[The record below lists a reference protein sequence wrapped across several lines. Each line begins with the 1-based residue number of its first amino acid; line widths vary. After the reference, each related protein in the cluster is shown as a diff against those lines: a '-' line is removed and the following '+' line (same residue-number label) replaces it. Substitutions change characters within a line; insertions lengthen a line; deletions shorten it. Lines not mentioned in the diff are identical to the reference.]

1 MSIATLSTSWLNEPQ
16 GRSQGESR
24 SAKHAGYPSE
34 RRAGPPQASSHR
46 SAQHEGTPV
55 SQWNR
60 VNRKALL
67 LLHDES
73 LAEHGGASG
82 LRDEGL
88 LDSALAR
95 PLNLALYATPDLAAL
110 AAAYGVGLARN
121 HPFIDGNKRATF
133 LAVGMFLA
141 RNGFRLNAT
150 QVDATLTMLGVAA
163 GDISETD
170 FAIWLRAHV
179 QPV

>member
-1 MSIATLSTSWLNEPQ
+1 MSA
-16 GRSQGESR
+16 R
-24 SAKHAGYPSE
+24 
-34 RRAGPPQASSHR
+34 
-46 SAQHEGTPV
+46 
-55 SQWNR
+55 QWRWVDKR
-60 VNRKALL
+60 VLL

-82 LRDEGL
+82 LRDAGL

-95 PLNLALYATPDLAAL
+95 PLNLALYESPDVAQL

-121 HPFIDGNKRATF
+121 HPFVDGNMRADF
-133 LAVGMFLA
+133 LAVGLFLA
-141 RNGFRLNAT
+141 RNGYRLVAT

-163 GDISETD
+163 GDIAED
-170 FAIWLRAHV
+170 AFAGWLRDYI